1 MPCGNSRFKKKKKN
15 QQKDQKIE
23 DQLSSIRK
31 IFNELKGGAKY
42 IYIYIL
48 AKCENATCVI
58 KEKAKMTSQMKGK
71 AHIFHKFIK
80 NG

>member
-1 MPCGNSRFKKKKKN
+1 MDALWKVKSEKKKKN

-42 IYIYIL
+42 IYIYIYRLNVNMRL
-48 AKCENATCVI
+48 ALSRK
-58 KEKAKMTSQMKGK
+58 KPK
-71 AHIFHKFIK
+71 
-80 NG
+80 